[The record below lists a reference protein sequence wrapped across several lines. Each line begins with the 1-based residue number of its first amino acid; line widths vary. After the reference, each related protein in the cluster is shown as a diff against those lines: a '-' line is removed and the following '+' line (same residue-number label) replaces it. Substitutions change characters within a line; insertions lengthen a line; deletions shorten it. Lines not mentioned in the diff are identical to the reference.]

1 MQGEGDKWRTRGN
14 TGTTVAADS
23 LGGKMAVTFQV
34 VCLLCYRFNG
44 QKTSSKSAS
53 PVLLLLWSSHLVSKY
68 LIQSVVKS
76 GKACNI

>member
-44 QKTSSKSAS
+44 QKT
-53 PVLLLLWSSHLVSKY
+53 
-68 LIQSVVKS
+68 
-76 GKACNI
+76 